1 MLATDDIENL
11 ITIMGHVRD
20 ITVIYN
26 ISLERES
33 FNANYIKKFTNVEN
47 IFNLKTNMEMLDKR
61 RIHANNKNISYGTK
75 HSESDVKHNV

>member
-11 ITIMGHVRD
+11 ITIMEHVRD

-26 ISLERES
+26 ISLELE
-33 FNANYIKKFTNVEN
+33 NANYIKKCNVEN

>member
-11 ITIMGHVRD
+11 ITIMEHVRD
-20 ITVIYN
+20 ITVICN
-26 ISLERES
+26 ISLELE
-33 FNANYIKKFTNVEN
+33 NANYIKKFNVEN

>member
-11 ITIMGHVRD
+11 ITIMEHVRD
-20 ITVIYN
+20 ITVICN
-26 ISLERES
+26 ISLEPES
-33 FNANYIKKFTNVEN
+33 FNANYIKNFNVEN